1 MNRVTYEQAQQVRLA
16 AGAPWFTAPWDLN
29 LIVFRSGVIGLWDD
43 AVVVACRD
51 DSDRPIVVE
60 VRATGDASMAEF
72 RQSTHRDGAI
82 WVLPQHVPG
91 GLVLGE
97 FRGRVSLL
105 QREPFRYVRWPS
117 DGTVPTVDQLLERA
131 REHEFV
137 ARRGTHIHPRSSNAT
152 PLRPM
157 SYDSAGCTVPLYRH
171 EWASV
176 VALVELQGIRRDSR
190 IVSPTYA
197 DWTALEGIT

>member
-16 AGAPWFTAPWDLN
+16 AGAPWFTWPWDLN
-29 LIVFRSGVIGLWDD
+29 LVVVRSGVVGLWDD

-60 VRATGDASMAEF
+60 VQATGDASAEEF
-72 RQSTHRDGAI
+72 RQATHPDGAI

-91 GLVLGE
+91 GLALGE
-97 FRGRVSLL
+97 YRGRVSLL
-105 QREPFRYVRWPS
+105 QREPYRYVRWPS

-131 REHEFV
+131 KQHTFT
-137 ARRGTHIHPRSSNAT
+137 AIRGTHIHPRSSAVA
-152 PLRPM
+152 PVVPRAH
-157 SYDSAGCTVPLYRH
+157 DSAGCTVPLYRH

-176 VALVELQGIRRDSR
+176 VALVELQGLRRGSR
-190 IVSPTYA
+190 IVSPTYTS
-197 DWTALEGIT
+197 WTALEGIT